1 MRYYDEIEEGEL
13 IRFEDSYSVTE
24 EEIIEVGSRWD
35 PQPFHIDKEAAKK
48 SMFGGLVASSAHI
61 FSIAVRIG
69 NDPIDEDKMIAAV
82 TALGFDKL
90 QWHAPVRPGDVL
102 RCHFSITGLRDSKS
116 RPGLG
121 IVSNDCRIYNQN
133 DETVFT
139 YQCNYLSPTRAY
151 AMANP
156 IE

>member
-1 MRYYDEIEEGEL
+1 MRYFDEIEEGEV
-13 IRFEDSYSVTE
+13 IVFEDSYLVTE

-61 FSIAVRIG
+61 FSMAVRIG
-69 NDPIDEDKMIAAV
+69 NDPIDADKMIAAV

-90 QWHAPVRPGDVL
+90 QWHGPVRPGDRL
-102 RCHFSITGLRDSKS
+102 YSRFTISSIRESKS

-121 IVSNDCRIYNQN
+121 IVGNHCELYNQR
-133 DETVFT
+133 DEVVFT
-139 YQCNYLSPTRAY
+139 YICNYLSPTRAHGMEPN
-151 AMANP
+151 A
-156 IE
+156 

>member
-1 MRYYDEIEEGEL
+1 MRYYDEVEEGEI
-13 IRFEDSYSVTE
+13 IRFEDSYLVTE
-24 EEIIEVGSRWD
+24 EEIIEVGKRWD
-35 PQPFHIDKEAAKK
+35 PQPFHIDKEAAKN

-61 FSIAVRIG
+61 FSIACRIG
-69 NDPIDEDKMIAAV
+69 NDPVDDDKMIAAV

-90 QWHAPVRPGDVL
+90 QWHAPVRPGDRL
-102 RCHFSITGLRDSKS
+102 YCEFSITGLRVSKS

-121 IVSNDCRIYNQN
+121 IVSNDCKVFNQN

-151 AMANP
+151 AVANG
-156 IE
+156 I